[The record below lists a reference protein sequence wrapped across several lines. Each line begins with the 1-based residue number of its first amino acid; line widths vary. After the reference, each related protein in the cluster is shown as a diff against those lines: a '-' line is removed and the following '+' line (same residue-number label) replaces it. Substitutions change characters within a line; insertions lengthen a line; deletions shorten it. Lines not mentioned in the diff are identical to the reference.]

1 MIVVRS
7 RSGATPLAIRGASL
21 IAMIAILALA
31 TVSCGGDDRSA
42 SEPARWTPAAD
53 ATWQWQLSA
62 PDDDPPNI
70 GYDVDVYDL
79 DLVETPQTTIDALHD
94 DGRRVI
100 CYFSAGSSEVGRDDG
115 NFTDADQGNV
125 LDGWP
130 DERWVDLASANVR
143 SIMSDRLDLAVNKGC
158 DGVEPDNTDG
168 YRSTDG
174 GGSSNGLGLTE
185 ADTRSYLRW
194 LGEEAHRR
202 GLAIGLKNT
211 LGLADDLAGEFD
223 FAVNEQCHRYGE
235 CAELAPFLE
244 RGKPV
249 FNAEYVD
256 PDTAAEAER
265 QRKATC
271 AEAMAAGTT
280 TLILPLD
287 LDDSYRNACPAPK

>member
-1 MIVVRS
+1 
-7 RSGATPLAIRGASL
+7 
-21 IAMIAILALA
+21 MIALLVLAA
-31 TVSCGGDDRSA
+31 VGCGGGDERSNGA
-42 SEPARWTPAAD
+42 PERRTPAAG
-53 ATWQWQLSA
+53 ATWQWQLST
-62 PDDDPPNI
+62 PDGDPPNI
-70 GYDVDVYDL
+70 GYDVGVYDL
-79 DLVETPQTTIDALHD
+79 DLVETPQATIDALHD

>member
-79 DLVETPQTTIDALHD
+79 DLVETPQTTIDALHY

-100 CYFSAGSSEVGRDDG
+100 CYFSAGSSEVRRDDDR
-115 NFTDADQGNV
+115 FTDADQQQ
-125 LDGWP
+125 WS
-130 DERWVDLASANVR
+130 RA
-143 SIMSDRLDLAVNKGC
+143 DRGRHPFLPA
-158 DGVEPDNTDG
+158 
-168 YRSTDG
+168 
-174 GGSSNGLGLTE
+174 
-185 ADTRSYLRW
+185 
-194 LGEEAHRR
+194 
-202 GLAIGLKNT
+202 
-211 LGLADDLAGEFD
+211 LAGQGGPS
-223 FAVNEQCHRYGE
+223 ARAGHR
-235 CAELAPFLE
+235 AEEHLE
-244 RGKPV
+244 PGRRPGRRV
-249 FNAEYVD
+249 RLR
-256 PDTAAEAER
+256 R
-265 QRKATC
+265 QRTVPSLRRVRRVGAVPRTGQAGFQRRVRRPGHGGRGRAT
-271 AEAMAAGTT
+271 ARAHVRQAQAARTT

-287 LDDSYRNACPAPK
+287 LDDSYRIACPAAE

>member
-1 MIVVRS
+1 M
-7 RSGATPLAIRGASL
+7 
-21 IAMIAILALA
+21 
-31 TVSCGGDDRSA
+31 
-42 SEPARWTPAAD
+42 
-53 ATWQWQLSA
+53 
-62 PDDDPPNI
+62 
-70 GYDVDVYDL
+70 
-79 DLVETPQTTIDALHD
+79 
-94 DGRRVI
+94 
-100 CYFSAGSSEVGRDDG
+100 
-115 NFTDADQGNV
+115 
-125 LDGWP
+125 
-130 DERWVDLASANVR
+130 
-143 SIMSDRLDLAVNKGC
+143 
-158 DGVEPDNTDG
+158 
-168 YRSTDG
+168 
-174 GGSSNGLGLTE
+174 TE